1 MWQRCYGAPKWR
13 AISIDF
19 ADGKSHLTVMHGTTH
34 MSEKGQVVIPKATRD
49 RLKLVKGERL
59 DVIERPD
66 GVLLR
71 IQPKIKKGDFEE
83 ITARIRARNTYR
95 GPPVSVE
102 DMDAA
107 IAEMWARGGPRWDK

>member
-1 MWQRCYGAPKWR
+1 M
-13 AISIDF
+13 F
-19 ADGKSHLTVMHGTTH
+19 GKSHLTGMNGITH

-71 IQPKIKKGDFEE
+71 IQPRTKKGDFDE
-83 ITARIRARNTYR
+83 ITARIRARNTYH
-95 GPPVSVE
+95 GPPVPVE
-102 DMDAA
+102 DMNRA
-107 IAEMWARGGPRWDK
+107 IGEAFARDGGIKWD